1 MTPERSLQIEDEEY
15 QKLLKQ
21 QGKLPTATTKG
32 IPKFFKPLPG
42 PNEPLKQKLR
52 EESWSNLLSRKTQQ
66 LLDRNE
72 LNDLWNLLNKH
83 QTSQTSEEP
92 MITYTDY
99 QVGVIY
105 TV

>member
-21 QGKLPTATTKG
+21 HGKVTANTKG
-32 IPKFFKPLPG
+32 IAKFFKPLPG

-52 EESWSNLLSRKTQQ
+52 EESRSNLFSRKTQQ

-72 LNDLWNLLNKH
+72 LNDLWNLLVKH
-83 QTSQTSEEP
+83 QTSQTSKEP
-92 MITYTDY
+92 VITYTDY
-99 QVGVIY
+99 QVGV
-105 TV
+105 